1 MKKMGFPNL
10 SGFKLA
16 LARELTESSHR
27 YIINNNI
34 EAGESALETGRKL
47 LDVNIG
53 TLEKTLESL
62 SDGVIE
68 RCAALMC
75 AAKRLQFIG
84 LGNSGFIAQDSAYK
98 FYRIGLESFGL
109 DNGHSMMIMAALARP
124 GDVVAAVS
132 HSGHSPEVLKAV
144 RLAKENGATIIA
156 ITANRT
162 SPLCEI
168 SNLVVPY
175 QAEETLLETGEN
187 RAVLDHGSYL
197 YPDCQGKAGD
207 GGREQKAHNAGR
219 EPAAALIQRGH
230 GTDCSCPFYITRA
243 RMFPT
248 SFGGGHEKK
257 LFN

>member
-1 MKKMGFPNL
+1 MKEKSILEQLQAPEFKASKSDRILMEYIRANVENVPHTAIAHLAADSGVGEATITRFVKKMGFPNL

-109 DNGHSMMIMAALARP
+109 D
-124 GDVVAAVS
+124 
-132 HSGHSPEVLKAV
+132 
-144 RLAKENGATIIA
+144 
-156 ITANRT
+156 
-162 SPLCEI
+162 
-168 SNLVVPY
+168 
-175 QAEETLLETGEN
+175 
-187 RAVLDHGSYL
+187 DHGGTGSPRRRSRSGIPFGTL
-197 YPDCQGKAGD
+197 PGGAQGGTAGEGKWRD
-207 GGREQKAHNAGR
+207 DHCHHSESDVS
-219 EPAAALIQRGH
+219 AL
-230 GTDCSCPFYITRA
+230 
-243 RMFPT
+243 
-248 SFGGGHEKK
+248 
-257 LFN
+257 